1 MFVFKVIATAEL
13 WTTKQESEKHMAE
26 RSMELE
32 NENEITEQG
41 KEAAG
46 RLAQAL
52 DTAKS
57 RVQEGTVAGAKA
69 TDRAIREHPY
79 ESLGIAFGLG
89 VLIGVLIA
97 RR

>member
-1 MFVFKVIATAEL
+1 
-13 WTTKQESEKHMAE
+13 MAE
-26 RSMELE
+26 AGQRTTDMETEYL
-32 NENEITEQG
+32 EQG

-46 RLAQAL
+46 RMKQAL
-52 DTAKS
+52 DTAKV

-79 ESLGIAFGLG
+79 ESLGVAFGLG

>member
-1 MFVFKVIATAEL
+1 LDNKT
-13 WTTKQESEKHMAE
+13 ESEKYMAE
-26 RSMELE
+26 RTTELE
-32 NENEITEQG
+32 NEYTEQG
-41 KEAAG
+41 KAAAG
-46 RLAQAL
+46 RLTQAL

-57 RVQEGTVAGAKA
+57 RVQESTVAGAKA

-79 ESLGIAFGLG
+79 ESLGVAFGLG

>member
-1 MFVFKVIATAEL
+1 
-13 WTTKQESEKHMAE
+13 MAE
-26 RSMELE
+26 AGQRSIELE
-32 NENEITEQG
+32 NEYIEQG

-46 RLAQAL
+46 RLKQAL
-52 DTAKS
+52 DTAKV

-79 ESLGIAFGLG
+79 EALGVAFGLG

>member
-1 MFVFKVIATAEL
+1 
-13 WTTKQESEKHMAE
+13 MAE
-26 RSMELE
+26 TGERSIELE
-32 NENEITEQG
+32 NQYLDQG

-46 RLAQAL
+46 RLKQAL
-52 DTAKS
+52 DTAKV

-69 TDRAIREHPY
+69 TDRTIREHPY
-79 ESLGIAFGLG
+79 ESLGVAFGLG

>member
-1 MFVFKVIATAEL
+1 
-13 WTTKQESEKHMAE
+13 MAE
-26 RSMELE
+26 GQRPIELE
-32 NENEITEQG
+32 NEYIEQG

-46 RLAQAL
+46 RMKQAL
-52 DTAKS
+52 DTAKV

-79 ESLGIAFGLG
+79 ESLGVAFGLG

>member
-1 MFVFKVIATAEL
+1 
-13 WTTKQESEKHMAE
+13 MAE

-32 NENEITEQG
+32 NEMTEQG
-41 KEAAG
+41 KAAAG

-52 DTAKS
+52 DTAKV
-57 RVQEGTVAGAKA
+57 RVQEGTVASAKA

-79 ESLGIAFGLG
+79 ESLGVAFGVG

>member
-1 MFVFKVIATAEL
+1 MAEAGQRSIEL
-13 WTTKQESEKHMAE
+13 ESEY
-26 RSMELE
+26 
-32 NENEITEQG
+32 TEQG
-41 KEAAG
+41 KAAAG

-52 DTAKS
+52 DTAKV

-79 ESLGIAFGLG
+79 ESLGVAFGLG

>member
-1 MFVFKVIATAEL
+1 
-13 WTTKQESEKHMAE
+13 MAE
-26 RSMELE
+26 AGERTSELE
-32 NENEITEQG
+32 TQYQIEQG

-46 RLAQAL
+46 RLKQAL
-52 DTAKS
+52 DTAKV

-79 ESLGIAFGLG
+79 ESLGVAFGLG

>member
-1 MFVFKVIATAEL
+1 MAEAGQGTREMDQMATEAESLTARGREAATRLATA
-13 WTTKQESEKHMAE
+13 
-26 RSMELE
+26 
-32 NENEITEQG
+32 
-41 KEAAG
+41 
-46 RLAQAL
+46 L
-52 DTAKS
+52 DSART

-79 ESLGIAFGLG
+79 QSLGVAFGAG